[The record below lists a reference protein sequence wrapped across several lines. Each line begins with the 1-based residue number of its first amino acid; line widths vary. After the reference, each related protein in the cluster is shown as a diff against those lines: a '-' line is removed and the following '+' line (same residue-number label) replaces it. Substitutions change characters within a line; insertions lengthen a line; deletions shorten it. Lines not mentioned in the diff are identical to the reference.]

1 MSSESKHVVFSKNV
15 LKNQVNPLVL
25 DLFDV
30 IVIRKKTFIQN
41 DNLVDYLSWYG
52 TVKKLKE

>member
-1 MSSESKHVVFSKNV
+1 MSSESKHVVFSRNV
-15 LKNQVNPLVL
+15 LKNQVSPLVL

-52 TVKKLKE
+52 TVMKLKE